1 VNDLVVM
8 PVSGALSDYA
18 KHGRSRSRLP
28 RLAAVALAAAVL
40 SLGTL
45 SVCPQSAAAA
55 TTAYRQTA
63 IMNTAIG
70 QMYKTACAG
79 YSFKST
85 GGTFSTGCGTDGWC
99 ATFAGWVWQSN
110 GVDMKGLTYTPYN
123 WATYGPVKS
132 APTVGDAV
140 LFTTDSSRTVKSS
153 IHHIAIV
160 TAIGPSIV
168 ASVGGNQ
175 GGIVDKL
182 VYHKALGSD
191 ISSITNFKY
200 TTDKVHYYDYYVY
213 GYVSPVFLMPV
224 APTSVSASVVRTS
237 PLIVTVTWAESSTN
251 QDAFTITRTNN
262 TTGATASW
270 PGVAASARSWSDG
283 SASSGSN
290 TYTVCAVNS
299 AGNACSSSNNIS
311 V

>member
-8 PVSGALSDYA
+8 PVSGALSDYP

-28 RLAAVALAAAVL
+28 RLAAVALAAAMLAMGTVAVL
-40 SLGTL
+40 
-45 SVCPQSAAAA
+45 PQSAAAA
-55 TTAYRQTA
+55 TPPDKQTSIA
-63 IMNTAIG
+63 NTASG
-70 QMYKTACAG
+70 QIKKTACAG
-79 YSFKST
+79 YSFTST
-85 GGTFSTGCGTDGWC
+85 RGTWSTGCGTDGWC
-99 ATFAGWVWQSN
+99 AIFAGWVWQSN
-110 GVDMKGLTYTPYN
+110 NVDMKGLTYTPYN
-123 WATYGPVKS
+123 WQSYGPVKS
-132 APTVGDAV
+132 APTIGDAV
-140 LFTTDSSRTVKSS
+140 LFTTDPSLKDTRS

-160 TAIGPSIV
+160 TAIGPSSV
-168 ASVGGNQ
+168 ASFGGNQ
-175 GGIVDKL
+175 NGIVDKL

-191 ISSITNFKY
+191 ITSITGFKY
-200 TTDKVHYYDYYVY
+200 TEDGSHYYDYYVY

-237 PLIVTVTWAESSTN
+237 PPIVTVTWAESRYPDS
-251 QDAFTITRTNN
+251 FTITRTNN

-290 TYTVCAVNS
+290 TYTVCAVI
-299 AGNACSSSNNIS
+299 AGNAACSSSNNIS